1 MSTGIEKAP
10 VFAPNISAAGRGRF
24 RTPTILQMEATE
36 CGAACLAMIL
46 AREKRWIPLEEMRVA
61 CGVSR
66 DGSKASNI
74 LRAARLHGL
83 AAKGYRKDIEDLVS
97 LPFPMIIFWN
107 YNHFVVLE
115 GMDFRTGTAWINDP
129 AVGPCRISAEE
140 FKESF
145 SNVCLI
151 FEKTPTFQK
160 SGSKPSLLRG
170 FRERLRGSETAFVFL
185 ILVGIGLVLP
195 GLALPVLSRWS

>member
-97 LPFPMIIFWN
+97 LPFPMIMFWN

-151 FEKTPTFQK
+151 FEKTTTFQK

-170 FRERLRGSETAFVFL
+170 FR
-185 ILVGIGLVLP
+185 
-195 GLALPVLSRWS
+195 

>member
-1 MSTGIEKAP
+1 MNNAAVQRKTFKS
-10 VFAPNISAAGRGRF
+10 NISPNGKGRY

-46 AREKRWIPLEEMRVA
+46 AREERWIPLEEMRVA

-74 LRAARLHGL
+74 LSAARLHGL
-83 AAKGYRKDIEDLVS
+83 EAKGYRKDIGDLAS

-115 GMDFRTGTAWINDP
+115 GMD
-129 AVGPCRISAEE
+129 
-140 FKESF
+140 
-145 SNVCLI
+145 CLD
-151 FEKTPTFQK
+151 Q
-160 SGSKPSLLRG
+160 
-170 FRERLRGSETAFVFL
+170 
-185 ILVGIGLVLP
+185 
-195 GLALPVLSRWS
+195 